1 MGTLAPHQSRA
12 QERVAIQNS
21 LLRRHARGKKPLPE
35 ELLEAAAFES
45 CRFHRNEHCGT
56 FFALWSLL
64 YPQSPTL
71 KGALSASRK
80 KGDEAS
86 RYLTPRSLAALKS
99 LFGGA
104 ELGAHKTYTAAE
116 AENLTGR
123 FRRHYHHVVPFSRE
137 RLDEIWDRCRGADC
151 ESRRIRAEAEIG
163 IPHREFDAQADRR
176 SGRKGPE
183 R

>member
-1 MGTLAPHQSRA
+1 M
-12 QERVAIQNS
+12 
-21 LLRRHARGKKPLPE
+21 PLPE
-35 ELLEAAAFES
+35 ALVEAAAFES

-56 FFALWSLL
+56 FFALWSLF

-86 RYLTPRSLAALKS
+86 RYLTPNSLAGLKP

-104 ELGAHKTYTAAE
+104 ESGLNRTYSAAE

-123 FRRHYHHVVPFSRE
+123 FRRHYHPVVPFSRD
-137 RLDEIWDRCRGADC
+137 RLDEIWNRCRGADC

-163 IPHREFDAQADRR
+163 ISHGGFDARADRLSR
-176 SGRKGPE
+176 DKGPGT
-183 R
+183 